1 MDEEQKGERSRVRCD
16 PPKDLN
22 VLDIIPVLYFT
33 VNTGIILIII
43 YFTNSIENN
52 VSII

>member
-1 MDEEQKGERSRVRCD
+1 MRNKRVKDHKVRCD

-43 YFTNSIENN
+43 FILTALKIPL
-52 VSII
+52 V